1 MKDVWKADKSGKNI
15 ACVALVI
22 NSPGGQAVACDLMVS
37 RVHAF
42 AKKHDVPF
50 YTFAEDLAAS
60 AGYWMLCTGDT
71 VYANKQSLVGSIGVI
86 TVQGAIKGWFDKKKL
101 DRTHITT
108 GEEIEDYKR
117 DWTRYT
123 EVPEKQRED
132 L

>member
-1 MKDVWKADKSGKNI
+1 
-15 ACVALVI
+15 
-22 NSPGGQAVACDLMVS
+22 MVS

-86 TVQGAIKGWFDKKKL
+86 TVQGAIKGWFDKNKL
-101 DRTHITT
+101 ERTHITT

-123 EVPEKQRED
+123 EVP
-132 L
+132 